1 MKRFALLF
9 AALVIGAC
17 SLTLATTTPPNCMP
31 VRQAHARVKV
41 SRMHWV
47 QKNGAYQ
54 LDEDIVCNGQTNLG
68 VLPGVAANC
77 ISPVLLNCQ
86 IELDGIKHQLNVS
99 GSIYH
104 NGSPFPQTKHF
115 SAGYHLDRN
124 SIEIKTGEAASSDIH
139 TEDLSLKKIGIAL
152 QSKLDSPNFGT
163 RTRDGFNITVDFED
177 ADAP

>member
-1 MKRFALLF
+1 MLRFALLLS
-9 AALVIGAC
+9 ALLTGAF
-17 SLTLATTTPPNCMP
+17 SQALATTTPPNCTP
-31 VRQAHARVKV
+31 VRQAHAKVAV

-54 LDEDIVCNGQTNLG
+54 LHNDIVCTGLQDLG
-68 VLPGVAANC
+68 VLPGIAANC
-77 ISPVLLNCQ
+77 LSSILLKCQ

-104 NGSPFPQTKHF
+104 NDSPFPQTKHF

-124 SIEIKTGEAASSDIH
+124 SMEIKTGEAASSDIH
-139 TEDLSLKKIGIAL
+139 TTDLSLKKIGIEL

-163 RTRDGFNITVDFED
+163 STRDGFNITVDFED